1 MFHRHYSNPDVQVTL
16 FQHRQSKNGMSSLI
30 LHRFV
35 SILIFPVF
43 RKYFNFDIK
52 IKIRYDIS
60 MKDILNM
67 SLIASQTG
75 FLIEQNYL
83 KNYLRNETKCNIQYT
98 CKD

>member
-1 MFHRHYSNPDVQVTL
+1 
-16 FQHRQSKNGMSSLI
+16 MSSLI

-60 MKDILNM
+60 MKDILNI

-75 FLIEQNYL
+75 FLMEQNYL
-83 KNYLRNETKCNIQYT
+83 KKIIFEMRPNVTYNTRVKIEYFGGKSLKF
-98 CKD
+98 K

>member
-1 MFHRHYSNPDVQVTL
+1 
-16 FQHRQSKNGMSSLI
+16 MSSLI

-52 IKIRYDIS
+52 IKMRYVIS

-75 FLIEQNYL
+75 FLMEQNYL
-83 KNYLRNETKCNIQYT
+83 KKIIFEMRPNVTYNTRVKIEYFGGKSLKF
-98 CKD
+98 K

>member
-1 MFHRHYSNPDVQVTL
+1 
-16 FQHRQSKNGMSSLI
+16 MSSLI

-52 IKIRYDIS
+52 IKIRYVIS
-60 MKDILNM
+60 IYEGHPQHVIDCVINWVFDGTELSK
-67 SLIASQTG
+67 
-75 FLIEQNYL
+75 